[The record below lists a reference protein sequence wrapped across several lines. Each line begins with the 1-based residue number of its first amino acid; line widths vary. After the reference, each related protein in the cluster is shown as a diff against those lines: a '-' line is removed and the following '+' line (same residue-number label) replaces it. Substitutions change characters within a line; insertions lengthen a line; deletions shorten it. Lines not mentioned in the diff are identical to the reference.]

1 MKETPTTKIK
11 SETPFYT
18 LDWYIKWVASFFVL
32 CAMSLRGV
40 EGYEFYDLV
49 LSTIGII
56 GWTIVSFMWNDRAL
70 IILNVVG
77 LLFLLR
83 TLINILFLGTQ

>member
-1 MKETPTTKIK
+1 
-11 SETPFYT
+11 
-18 LDWYIKWVASFFVL
+18 
-32 CAMSLRGV
+32 MSLRGV

-49 LSTIGII
+49 LSIIGIL
-56 GWTIVSFMWNDRAL
+56 GWVIVSFMWNDRAL

>member
-1 MKETPTTKIK
+1 
-11 SETPFYT
+11 
-18 LDWYIKWVASFFVL
+18 
-32 CAMSLRGV
+32 MSLRGV

-49 LSTIGII
+49 LSITGII
-56 GWTIVSFMWNDRAL
+56 GWVIVSFMWNDRAL